1 MSDTPIRIVVKVG
14 SNVLTRPDGKPNVT
28 NMSSLVDQIAT
39 LRSFGHEV
47 ILISSGAVAC
57 GRGAV
62 QPLRQL
68 DSVAQRQL
76 FSSVGQIRLI
86 NLYND
91 LFASY
96 GYVVGQVLTQ
106 KENFSSRSAYL
117 NQRACMQ
124 TMLENGVIPIV
135 NENDTASLTELMFTD
150 NDELSG
156 LIAAMMDADMLII
169 LSNVDGIYTGSP
181 ADPDSRLIPKV
192 ATGRDLSE
200 YVVAAKSGFGR
211 GGMGT
216 KCGIARKLSE
226 EGVTVLIA
234 RGDRPNVLVDLII
247 TPETTPHTEFEPR
260 PEPISNIKLMLNW
273 FKKKTL
279 QRLQKSAAGFD
290 AFLELPVVYRAMEI
304 CYERITGYKDVKF
317 IYNLDTNEI
326 DCCYTDKD
334 GLQMS
339 IPLSQLS
346 DGFKSTVSLI
356 ADIAYRMAS
365 LNPQL
370 GTSVLN
376 ETDGIVLI
384 DEVDLHLHPAWQHR
398 ILGDLL
404 EIFPKVQFIVT
415 THAPAVIS
423 SAKSEELVI
432 LKDHEAFD
440 IGSESYGNDANSILK
455 EIMGV
460 PERNPAVAELFI
472 KFYSFLD
479 NKQYDEAEKI
489 LDEIDEQ
496 RDHHDKEV
504 ATNRVKLKLER
515 IRGGKR

>member
-181 ADPDSRLIPKV
+181 ANPDSRLIPKV

-260 PEPISNIKLMLNW
+260 PEPISNIKRWIAHSSSFAKGVIRVNAN
-273 FKKKTL
+273 
-279 QRLQKSAAGFD
+279 AAKALRSD
-290 AFLELPVVYRAMEI
+290 KAVSLLPVGVISAEGEWEEGDI
-304 CYERITGYKDVKF
+304 VNILSTTGEHIGV
-317 IYNLDTNEI
+317 
-326 DCCYTDKD
+326 
-334 GLQMS
+334 G
-339 IPLSQLS
+339 
-346 DGFKSTVSLI
+346 
-356 ADIAYRMAS
+356 RAS
-365 LNPQL
+365 LD
-370 GTSVLN
+370 SD
-376 ETDGIVLI
+376 ETK
-384 DEVDLHLHPAWQHR
+384 A
-398 ILGDLL
+398 
-404 EIFPKVQFIVT
+404 
-415 THAPAVIS
+415 A
-423 SAKSEELVI
+423 
-432 LKDHEAFD
+432 
-440 IGSESYGNDANSILK
+440 IGK
-455 EIMGV
+455 
-460 PERNPAVAELFI
+460 
-472 KFYSFLD
+472 
-479 NKQYDEAEKI
+479 
-489 LDEIDEQ
+489 
-496 RDHHDKEV
+496 
-504 ATNRVKLKLER
+504 
-515 IRGGKR
+515 RGGKPVIHYDYLFLE